1 MHIRKRLSLVL
12 GAVGLVAALGHSLM
26 DYLDDRLRRT
36 IVIEMAERGRLRAEH
51 DIANGILRWP
61 VPCDLHSMAAEWCRL
76 YGVECTVLP
85 YEALSGHGNCLS
97 SPTTYASIVESDVYK
112 FFMAA
117 HIRRLLGEE
126 GLEHMSRLRAF
137 MLEHPT
143 GPSSTPSPNPGMQR
157 TRYARR

>member
-1 MHIRKRLSLVL
+1 MHIFKRLSIVL
-12 GAVGLVAALGHSLM
+12 GTVGLLIAVGYSVM
-26 DYLDDRLRRT
+26 DHLDERLRRSI
-36 IVIEMAERGRLRAEH
+36 IVEMAERGRLRAEH
-51 DIANGILRWP
+51 DIAHGILRWP
-61 VPCDLHSMAAEWCRL
+61 FPCDLHSMAAEWCRL
-76 YGVECTVLP
+76 YGVECIVLP
-85 YEALSGHGNCLS
+85 YDALPGLGNCIS

-143 GPSSTPSPNPGMQR
+143 GPSPTPSPNPGMQR